1 MPSSLCPHFPDS
13 TPLPLKPSFLLTST
27 FLMSR
32 SSHFSRRLGI
42 SLSLLLAAAVRAAAP
57 DGELL
62 LAHLNCTACH
72 TAGPSVTARLTP
84 NLAPRLGKNGVRVT
98 PQWVR
103 AWLTDPQAA
112 KPGTTM
118 PDALHALPPA
128 ERTEAVEALTHFVV
142 SLQPA
147 DAGQPAAYSTSA
159 VNAGRELFHTVGCVA
174 CHAPQDAPAHAQEKV
189 NLTALAPGS
198 APLGDLARKFTVNDL
213 AAFLRDPVKSR
224 QSGRMPSL
232 RLTDGESRAIATYLL
247 RAQVPVGATVK
258 LPGLTYEYFESGFT
272 KLADLDKASGPKASG
287 VADAPTLKVALRP
300 GSYGLRFR
308 GTITIPKDGEYTFY
322 TESDDGSALLLNEKR
337 IVDND
342 GIHPPQ
348 SREGKVT
355 LKAGAHAFG
364 LDYFD
369 GGGGT
374 ELKVSWKGPGL
385 GKQPIPASVFSHD
398 GQPMRPLGDAPFAV
412 DAAKAT
418 RGKELFASL
427 GCAGCHQTGPDRV
440 ASTLKS
446 PAFNL
451 LKELNGGCLASTPTK
466 AAPKFLLNDA
476 QRQALRT
483 TLAAKDTL
491 STALEPKADVA
502 RTLTQLNCVACHQRD
517 GKGGPAVGRA
527 EYFSPAIEADL
538 GDEGRIPPHLTG
550 VGNKLRPEWLEQ
562 TLWKGGAV
570 RPYMA
575 TRMPQFGEANVKHLV
590 ADFAAVDVLASTTPA
605 PATDPV
611 LAKQG
616 HKLAG
621 TGGLS
626 CVACH
631 TFAGKASLGVP
642 ALDLTTV
649 AERLTWD
656 WFRRYLLN
664 PQVLRPGTRMPPFW
678 PDGKAANKDILGGDT
693 EKQVAALWTFLA
705 KGKQAELPPGLI
717 TGKLELVATN
727 EALIYRNFIEG
738 AGSRAI
744 GVGLPEK
751 VNFAFDANE
760 LRLALLWQ
768 GPFIDAAR
776 HRTGRGTG
784 YEPPLGYNVVKWVAG
799 PQFALLDSPGASWPT
814 ETGRSTTGQFRGYTL
829 DALQRPA
836 FRYTFG
842 EVSVEDFS
850 VALPGEADSGLRRT
864 LTLRATKA
872 VAGLQF
878 RAAVGA
884 KIEDKGNSTYLVD
897 GKVRV
902 KLTGGQAFIRESAGK
917 QELLV
922 AVEFKNGEAK
932 LTEELVW

>member
-1 MPSSLCPHFPDS
+1 MPR
-13 TPLPLKPSFLLTST
+13 TLP
-27 FLMSR
+27 
-32 SSHFSRRLGI
+32 SHLI
-42 SLSLLLAAAVRAAAP
+42 ALSLSLLFVGTASAATP

-62 LAHLNCTACH
+62 LGSLNCTACH
-72 TAGPSVTARLTP
+72 SASPTVRGRLAP
-84 NLAPRLGKNGVRVT
+84 NLAPRLGKDGARLT
-98 PQWVR
+98 PHWVR

-112 KPGTTM
+112 KPGTAM
-118 PDALHALPPA
+118 PDALHALPAA
-128 ERTEAVEALTHFVV
+128 ERTEAIEALTHFVI

-147 DAGQPAAYSTSA
+147 DIAQPAAYSSSA
-159 VNAGRELFHTVGCVA
+159 VSAGRELFHTVGCVA
-174 CHAPQDAPAHAQEKV
+174 CHAPQDAPVHSKEKI
-189 NLTALAPGS
+189 NLASLVPGS
-198 APLGDLARKFTVNDL
+198 APLGDLARKFTVADL

-232 RLTDGESRAIATYLL
+232 RLTEGESRAIATYLL

-258 LPGLTYEYFESGFT
+258 LPGLTYEYFEPGFT
-272 KLADLDKASGPKASG
+272 KLADLEKASAPKATG

-322 TESDDGSALLLNEKR
+322 TESDDGSALFLNEKR
-337 IVDND
+337 LVDND

-355 LKAGAHAFG
+355 LKAGEHSFG

-374 ELKVSWKGPGL
+374 ELKVSWKGPGI

-412 DAAKAT
+412 DPAKAA
-418 RGKELFASL
+418 RGKELFAGL

-440 ASTLKS
+440 ASTLKV

-451 LKELNGGCLASTPTK
+451 LKELNGGCLAATSTK

-476 QRQALRT
+476 ERQALRT
-483 TLAAKDTL
+483 TLAAKDAL
-491 STALEPKADVA
+491 NTALEPKAHVA

-517 GKGGPAVGRA
+517 GKGGPAAGRA

-550 VGNKLRPEWLEQ
+550 VGNKLRSDWLER

-590 ADFAAVDVLASTTPA
+590 ADFAAVDALASTVPSPA
-605 PATDPV
+605 EDPV

-631 TFAGKASLGVP
+631 NFAGKPSLGVP

-649 AERLTWD
+649 SERLNWD

-678 PDGKAANKDILGGDT
+678 PDGKAANRDILGGDT
-693 EKQVAALWTFLA
+693 EKQVAALWAFLA

-738 AGSRAI
+738 AGPRAI

-760 LRLALLWQ
+760 LRLALIWQ

-784 YEPPLGYNVVKWVAG
+784 YEPPLGYSVVKWTPG
-799 PQFALLDSPGASWPT
+799 PAFALLDSPGASWPT

-829 DALQRPA
+829 DAQQRPA

-842 EVSVEDFS
+842 DVTVEDFS
-850 VALPGEADSGLRRT
+850 EAIASAADTGLRRT
-864 LTLRATKA
+864 LTLRTAKPAT
-872 VAGLQF
+872 GLHF

-884 KIEDKGNSTYLVD
+884 KIEAKGGNTFLVD
-897 GKVRV
+897 DKVRV
-902 KLTGGQAFIRESAGK
+902 KLTGAAAHIRESGGK
-917 QELLV
+917 RELLV
-922 AVEFKNGEAK
+922 PLEFKNGEAR
-932 LTEELVW
+932 LVEELAW

>member
-1 MPSSLCPHFPDS
+1 MKSIF
-13 TPLPLKPSFLLTST
+13 LPQFTY
-27 FLMSR
+27 LMSR
-32 SSHFSRRLGI
+32 STLLRRLGI
-42 SLSLLLAAAVRAAAP
+42 SLSFLFVAAVPAATP

-62 LAHLNCTACH
+62 LASLNCTACH
-72 TAGPSVTARLTP
+72 TAGPGVTARLAP
-84 NLAPRLGKNGVRVT
+84 NQAPRLGKDGAQIT

-118 PDALHALPPA
+118 PDALHSLPA
-128 ERTEAVEALTHFVV
+128 GERTEAIESLTHFVI

-147 DAGQPAAYSTSA
+147 TAAKPAAYSTSA

-174 CHAPQDAPAHAQEKV
+174 CHAPQDAPAHSKEKV
-189 NLTALAPGS
+189 NLAALAPGS

-232 RLTDGESRAIATYLL
+232 RLTEGESRAIATYLL
-247 RAQVPVGATVK
+247 RTQVPVGATVK
-258 LPGLTYEYFESGFT
+258 LPGLTYEYFEPGFT
-272 KLADLDKASGPKASG
+272 KLADLEKASPPKATG
-287 VADAPTLKVALRP
+287 VADAPTLKVALKK
-300 GSYGLRFR
+300 GSFGLRFR
-308 GTITIPKDGEYTFY
+308 GVITIPKDGEYTFY
-322 TESDDGSALLLNEKR
+322 TDSDDGSRLFINEKR

-342 GIHPPQ
+342 GVHPPQ

-355 LKAGAHAFG
+355 LKAGEHAFG

-369 GGGGT
+369 GGGGA
-374 ELKVSWKGPGL
+374 ELKAQWKGPGI
-385 GKQPIPASVFSHD
+385 GKQEIPASVFSHD
-398 GQPMRPLGDAPFAV
+398 GQPMRPVGDAPFAV
-412 DAAKAT
+412 DATKAA
-418 RGKELFASL
+418 RGKTLFASL
-427 GCAGCHQTGPDRV
+427 GCAGCHQTAPERV
-440 ASTLKS
+440 ASTLKA

-451 LKELNGGCLASTPTK
+451 LKELNGGCLASAPTK
-466 AAPKFLLNDA
+466 TAPKFHLNDA
-476 QRQALRT
+476 ERTALRT
-483 TLAAKDTL
+483 TLSNKDAL
-491 STALEPKADVA
+491 NTALEPKAKLD
-502 RTLTQLNCVACHQRD
+502 RTLVQLNCVACHQRD
-517 GKGGPAVGRA
+517 GKGGPAAGRN

-550 VGNKLRPEWLEQ
+550 VGNKLRPEWLER
-562 TLWKGGAV
+562 TLWKAGAV

-590 ADFAAVDVLASTTPA
+590 AGFATVDALASTTPVPPDEA
-605 PATDPV
+605 V

-626 CVACH
+626 CIACH
-631 TFAGKASLGVP
+631 NFAGKPSLGVP
-642 ALDLTTV
+642 ALDLTTIS
-649 AERLTWD
+649 ERLTWD

-678 PDGKAANKDILGGDT
+678 PDGKAANRDILGGDT

-727 EALIYRNFIEG
+727 EALIYRNFIDG

-760 LRLALLWQ
+760 LRLALIWQ

-776 HRTGRGTG
+776 HRTGRGVG
-784 YEPPLGYNVVKWVAG
+784 YEPPLGYNLVKWTPG
-799 PQFALLDSPGASWPT
+799 PQFALLDSPGASWPV
-814 ETGRSTTGQFRGYTL
+814 ETGRTTSGQFRGYTI
-829 DALQRPA
+829 DAQQRPA
-836 FRYTFG
+836 FRYSFG
-842 EVSVEDFS
+842 DIAIEDFTA
-850 VALPGEADSGLRRT
+850 ALPGEADTGLRRT
-864 LTLRATKA
+864 LTLSTTKA
-872 VAGLQF
+872 VTGLQF
-878 RAAVGA
+878 RAAVGT
-884 KIEDKGNSTYLVD
+884 KIEDKGNSTFLVD
-897 GKVRV
+897 GKIRV
-902 KLTGGQAFIRESAGK
+902 KLTGGQAHVRESGGK
-917 QELLV
+917 QELLI
-922 AVEFKNGEAK
+922 AVEFKNGAAK
-932 LTEELVW
+932 LVEELSW

>member
-1 MPSSLCPHFPDS
+1 MPRFNFSL
-13 TPLPLKPSFLLTST
+13 
-27 FLMSR
+27 R
-32 SSHFSRRLGI
+32 WLGS
-42 SLSLLLAAAVRAAAP
+42 SLSLFFAVAASAAAP

-62 LAHLNCTACH
+62 LGSLNCTACH
-72 TAGPSVTARLTP
+72 VAGPTVNGRLAP
-84 NLAPRLGKNGVRVT
+84 NLAPRLGKDGAHVT

-128 ERTEAVEALTHFVV
+128 ERTEATEALTHFVL

-147 DAGQPAAYSTSA
+147 TAAKPAAYSTSA

-174 CHAPQDAPAHAQEKV
+174 CHAPLEGPVHSKEKV
-189 NLTALAPGS
+189 DVAALAAGS
-198 APLGDLARKFTVNDL
+198 APLGDLARKFTVGDL
-213 AAFLRDPVKSR
+213 AAFLRDPVKTRS
-224 QSGRMPSL
+224 SGRMPSL
-232 RLTDGESRAIATYLL
+232 RLNEGEARAIATYLL
-247 RAQVPVGATVK
+247 RAQVPAGTTVK
-258 LPGLTYEYFESGFT
+258 LAGLSYEYFEPGFT
-272 KLADLDKASGPKASG
+272 KLADLEKATAPKATG
-287 VADAPTLKVALRP
+287 VADAPTLKVALKP

-322 TESDDGSALLLNEKR
+322 TDSDDGSALFINEKR
-337 IVDND
+337 VVNND

-355 LKAGAHAFG
+355 LKAGEHAFG
-364 LDYFD
+364 VDYFD
-369 GGGGT
+369 GGGGA
-374 ELKVSWKGPGL
+374 ELKVSWKGPGI
-385 GKQPIPASVFSHD
+385 GKQEIPASVFSHD
-398 GQPMRPLGDAPFAV
+398 GQPMRPVGDAPFAV
-412 DAAKAT
+412 DASKAA

-427 GCAGCHQTGPDRV
+427 GCAGCHQTGPERV
-440 ASTLKS
+440 ASTLKA
-446 PAFNL
+446 PPFTV
-451 LKELNGGCLASTPTK
+451 LKDVNGGCLANTPTK
-466 AAPKFLLNDA
+466 TAPKFKLSDD

-491 STALEPKADVA
+491 NAALEPKAKVA
-502 RTLTQLNCVACHQRD
+502 RTLTQLNCVACHLRD
-517 GKGGPAVGRA
+517 GQGGPGRGRA

-590 ADFAAVDVLASTTPA
+590 TGFAEVDVLASTAPA

-626 CVACH
+626 CIACH
-631 TFAGKASLGVP
+631 NFAGKPSLGVP

-649 AERLTWD
+649 PDRLNWD

-678 PDGKAANKDILGGDT
+678 PDGKAANRDILGGDT
-693 EKQVAALWTFLA
+693 EKQVAALWAFLG
-705 KGKQAELPPGLI
+705 KGKLAELPPGLI

-744 GVGLPEK
+744 GVAFPEK

-760 LRLALLWQ
+760 LRLALVWQ

-776 HRTGRGTG
+776 HRTGRGVG
-784 YEPPLGYNVVKWVAG
+784 YEPPLGYNVVKWAPG
-799 PQFALLDSPGASWPT
+799 PQFALLDSPGASWPA
-814 ETGRSTTGQFRGYTL
+814 ETGRSATGQFRGYTL
-829 DALQRPA
+829 DAQQRPA

-842 EVSVEDFS
+842 DVNVEDY
-850 VALPGEADSGLRRT
+850 ATPLPGEADTGLRRT
-864 LTLRATKA
+864 LTLHSPKPVT
-872 VAGLQF
+872 GLQF

-884 KIEDKGNSTYLVD
+884 KIEDKGNGTFLVD
-897 GKVRV
+897 GKVRL
-902 KLTGGQAFIRESAGK
+902 KLTGGQAFIRESGGK

-932 LTEELVW
+932 LVEELAW

>member
-1 MPSSLCPHFPDS
+1 MP
-13 TPLPLKPSFLLTST
+13 
-27 FLMSR
+27 R
-32 SSHFSRRLGI
+32 SNHFSQRLGF
-42 SLSLLLAAAVRAAAP
+42 SLSLLLAAALQAAVP

-62 LAHLNCTACH
+62 LASLNCTACH
-72 TAGPSVTARLTP
+72 IAGPAVSSRLAP
-84 NLAPRLGKNGVRVT
+84 NAAPRLGKDGARMT

-128 ERTEAVEALTHFVV
+128 ERTETVEALTHFVV

-147 DAGQPAAYSTSA
+147 DAGKPAAYSTSA

-174 CHAPQDAPAHAQEKV
+174 CHVPQDAPVHSKEKV
-189 NLTALAPGS
+189 SLAALAPGS
-198 APLGDLARKFTVNDL
+198 APLGDLARKFTVTDL

-232 RLTDGESRAIATYLL
+232 RLTEGESRAIATYLL
-247 RAQVPVGATVK
+247 RAQIPVGATVK
-258 LPGLTYEYFESGFT
+258 LAGLNYEYFEPGFT
-272 KLADLDKASGPKASG
+272 KLADLEKASQPKATG
-287 VADAPTLKVALRP
+287 VADAPSLKVALKK
-300 GSYGLRFR
+300 GSFGLRFR
-308 GTITIPKDGEYTFY
+308 GVITIPRDGEYTFY
-322 TESDDGSALLLNEKR
+322 TDSDDGSRLLINERR

-342 GIHPPQ
+342 GVHPPQ

-355 LKAGAHAFG
+355 LKAGEHAFG
-364 LDYFD
+364 VDYFD
-369 GGGGT
+369 GGGGA
-374 ELKVSWKGPGL
+374 ELKVSWKGPGI
-385 GKQPIPASVFSHD
+385 GKQEIPASVFSHD
-398 GQPMRPLGDAPFAV
+398 GQPMRPVGDAPFALDV
-412 DAAKAT
+412 TKAA
-418 RGKELFASL
+418 RGKQLFASL
-427 GCAGCHQTGPDRV
+427 GCAGCHQTGPERV
-440 ASTLKS
+440 ASTLKA

-451 LKELNGGCLASTPTK
+451 LKELNGGCLASTPTP
-466 AAPKFLLNDA
+466 AAPKFHLSDA
-476 QRQALRT
+476 ERQALRT
-483 TLAAKDTL
+483 TLAAKDAL
-491 STALEPKADVA
+491 NTALEPKAKVE
-502 RTLTQLNCVACHQRD
+502 RTLAQMNCVACHQRD
-517 GKGGPAVGRA
+517 GKGGPAAGRA

-550 VGNKLRPEWLEQ
+550 VGNKLRADWLER

-590 ADFAAVDVLASTTPA
+590 ASFATVDALASTTPA
-605 PATDPV
+605 PAEETV

-626 CVACH
+626 CIACH
-631 TFAGKASLGVP
+631 NFAGKPSLGVP

-649 AERLTWD
+649 TERLTWD

-678 PDGKAANKDILGGDT
+678 PDGKAANRDILGGDT

-705 KGKQAELPPGLI
+705 KGKQADLPPGLI

-744 GVGLPEK
+744 GVALPEK

-784 YEPPLGYNVVKWVAG
+784 YEPPLGYNVVKWAPG
-799 PQFALLDSPGASWPT
+799 PQFALLDSPGASWPV

-829 DALQRPA
+829 DTQQRPA

-842 EVSVEDFS
+842 DVAVEDFS
-850 VALPGEADSGLRRT
+850 TALPGEADTGLRRT
-864 LTLRATKA
+864 LTLRAAKA
-872 VAGLQF
+872 AAGLQF

-884 KIEDKGNSTYLVD
+884 KIEAKGNGTFLVD
-897 GKVRV
+897 GKVRL
-902 KLTGGQAFIRESAGK
+902 KLTGGQAFIRESGGK

-922 AVEFKNGEAK
+922 AIEFKNGEAK
-932 LTEELVW
+932 LVEELAW

>member
-1 MPSSLCPHFPDS
+1 M
-13 TPLPLKPSFLLTST
+13 
-27 FLMSR
+27 
-32 SSHFSRRLGI
+32 RRILSARI
-42 SLSLLLAAAVRAAAP
+42 LVLSLSQLCFGAASAATP

-62 LAHLNCTACH
+62 LGSLNCTACH
-72 TAGPSVTARLTP
+72 TASPTVTARLAP
-84 NLAPRLGKNGVRVT
+84 NLAPRLGKDGARLT

-103 AWLTDPQAA
+103 AWLTEPQAA
-112 KPGTTM
+112 KPGTAM
-118 PDALHALPPA
+118 PDALHALPA
-128 ERTEAVEALTHFVV
+128 EGRTEAIEALTHFVI
-142 SLQPA
+142 SLAPA
-147 DAGQPAAYSTSA
+147 EVAKPAAYSTSA
-159 VNAGRELFHTVGCVA
+159 VSAGRELFHTVGCVA
-174 CHAPQDAPAHAQEKV
+174 CHAPQDAPVHFKEKV
-189 NLTALAPGS
+189 DLAALVPGS
-198 APLGDLARKFTVNDL
+198 ASLGDLARKFTVNDL
-213 AAFLRDPVKSR
+213 ATFLRDPVKSR

-232 RLTDGESRAIATYLL
+232 RLTEGESRAIATYLL

-258 LPGLTYEYFESGFT
+258 LPGLTYEYFEPGFT
-272 KLADLDKASGPKASG
+272 KLADLEKASAPKAAG

-322 TESDDGSALLLNEKR
+322 TESDDGSAVLLNEKR

-355 LKAGAHAFG
+355 LKAGEHAFG
-364 LDYFD
+364 LDFFD

-398 GQPMRPLGDAPFAV
+398 GQPMRPLGDAPFAL
-412 DAAKAT
+412 DATKAA
-418 RGKELFASL
+418 RGKEFFASL

-440 ASTLKS
+440 ASTLKA

-451 LKELNGGCLASTPTK
+451 LKELNGGCLAATPSK

-476 QRQALRT
+476 ERQALRT
-483 TLAAKDTL
+483 TLASKDTL
-491 STALEPKADVA
+491 STALEAKAKVA
-502 RTLTQLNCVACHQRD
+502 RTLTQLNCVACHLRD
-517 GKGGPAVGRA
+517 GKGGPGAGRS

-538 GDEGRIPPHLTG
+538 GDEGRLPPHLTG
-550 VGNKLRPEWLEQ
+550 VGNKLRADWLER
-562 TLWKGGAV
+562 TLWKAGAV

-590 ADFAAVDVLASTTPA
+590 ADFAAVDALASPA
-605 PATDPV
+605 PAPAEAPV

-649 AERLTWD
+649 AERLNWD

-664 PQVLRPGTRMPPFW
+664 PQALRPGTRMPPFW
-678 PDGKAANKDILGGDT
+678 PEGKAANRDILGGDT

-760 LRLALLWQ
+760 LRLALIWQ

-784 YEPPLGYNVVKWVAG
+784 YEPPLGYSVVKWTPG
-799 PQFALLDSPGASWPT
+799 PQFALLDSPGASWPA

-829 DALQRPA
+829 DTQQRPA
-836 FRYTFG
+836 FRYTVG
-842 EVSVEDFS
+842 DVSVEDFIT
-850 VALPGEADSGLRRT
+850 ALPGEAETGLRRT
-864 LTLRATKA
+864 LTLSSAKL
-872 VAGLQF
+872 VSGLQF

-884 KIEDKGNSTYLVD
+884 KIEDKGNGTFLVD
-897 GKVRV
+897 GKVRM
-902 KLTGGQAFIRESAGK
+902 KLAGGQTFIRESAGK
-917 QELLV
+917 QELLI

-932 LTEELVW
+932 LTEELAW